1 MSGDMSDSHSWVCQW
16 HLADARDAANHP
28 TMTRTD
34 THHED
39 LCGPNV
45 SSVKVEKTCK
55 RQWGCSWRFLSR
67 EMSKKKKNGADGF
80 IYLRGSYYHRRCH
93 FMQWEIPNMWLSVF
107 LEIKSY
113 FKCTRTAA
121 K

>member
-1 MSGDMSDSHSWVCQW
+1 MSGDTSDSHSWVCQW

-67 EMSKKKKNGADGF
+67 EMSKKKKKWCRW
-80 IYLRGSYYHRRCH
+80 LH
-93 FMQWEIPNMWLSVF
+93 IPERKLLPQKMSLYAMGDTQYVAVSVF
-107 LEIKSY
+107 
-113 FKCTRTAA
+113 RN
-121 K
+121 